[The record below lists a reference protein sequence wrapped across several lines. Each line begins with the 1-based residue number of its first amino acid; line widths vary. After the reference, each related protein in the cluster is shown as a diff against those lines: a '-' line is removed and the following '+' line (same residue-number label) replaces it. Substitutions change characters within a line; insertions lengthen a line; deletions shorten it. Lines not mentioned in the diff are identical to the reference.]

1 MKTHGYRYLN
11 IWMMSLEIGKQ
22 ISGTY
27 DNLNSLSALDIHLL
41 FSSVSGSDIY
51 SLTNISLVFPEKVLM
66 YSAKNNRAS
75 SSRMIYGRNSLIRL
89 LNFSSE
95 RTNIYLINWVY
106 FLASISRASS
116 QVNLYGSWQKAF
128 TFLESFYSYL
138 HVINLLLDSLMNW
151 LPFKDMPESFMLNS
165 SFSLSWGLVV
175 MFHFLVKLPHWS
187 LLTIPIYGCLKSPSE
202 WSFSKWCNS

>member
-1 MKTHGYRYLN
+1 
-11 IWMMSLEIGKQ
+11 MSLEIGKQ

-51 SLTNISLVFPEKVLM
+51 SLTNISLVFPENVLM
-66 YSAKNNRAS
+66 YSAKNKRAS

-116 QVNLYGSWQKAF
+116 QVNL
-128 TFLESFYSYL
+128 
-138 HVINLLLDSLMNW
+138 
-151 LPFKDMPESFMLNS
+151 
-165 SFSLSWGLVV
+165 
-175 MFHFLVKLPHWS
+175 
-187 LLTIPIYGCLKSPSE
+187 
-202 WSFSKWCNS
+202 